1 MESASP
7 VSLFCQTCHK
17 RTGPVSSTH
26 SNCGGNESSCKCHEE
41 DKLPESQESE
51 THGSPYHSSQEQE
64 TIVNDA
70 PMTAEKPAPGEYTGN
85 RMLSPA
91 QEAAVEIRRCSV
103 KFQTLGLDFPS
114 CMIKIAH
121 KNAHEVLKLLKL
133 DDCATRTASI
143 DWKIKGHAKMKEGA
157 VRSCALKALVKY
169 EKTSPQCFN
178 PFGVKEYAPDLDTH
192 DDMDRE
198 QIWWLL
204 TKDQRMALLMD
215 EARALQSRKAQC
227 IKLKA
232 EGDWYQSCM
241 QTVRQGASAIKEHLR
256 FSSAKK
262 RKIFDYFQTARN
274 NLVPKK
280 TKAEVNVI
288 TNTLLDGIDVGE
300 FAEDSDF

>member
-1 MESASP
+1 MEPASP

-26 SNCGGNESSCKCHEE
+26 SNCGGDESSCKCHEE
-41 DKLPESQESE
+41 EELPESQESE

-64 TIVNDA
+64 TIVNET
-70 PMTAEKPAPGEYTGN
+70 PMTAEKREPGDYTGN
-85 RMLSPA
+85 RMLLPA

-143 DWKIKGHAKMKEGA
+143 DWKIKGHAKMKEG
-157 VRSCALKALVKY
+157 VVKNCALKAIVKY
-169 EKTSPQCFN
+169 EKTPPQCFN

-192 DDMDRE
+192 DDMSRE

-204 TKDQRMALLMD
+204 TKDQRMALLMG
-215 EARALQSRKAQC
+215 EAQALQSRKSEC

-232 EGDWYQSCM
+232 SGDWYQACM
-241 QTVRQGASAIKEHLR
+241 QTIRQGSNAIKENMR
-256 FSSAKK
+256 WSSKK
-262 RKIFDYFQTARN
+262 RKVSEYFQTARN
-274 NLVPKK
+274 NLAPKK

-288 TNTLLDGIDVGE
+288 TNTLLDGIDVDE